1 MKVTIRTKLIA
12 GFSGLTGILIVFGIL
27 SWLYIGWLG
36 KNVSEIVDWK
46 IPAVKLAV
54 DVHAGAYNATIEKL
68 NYLLYQKPEAHE
80 RAKAVL
86 LKMTNDL
93 AKIDE
98 LAHEHNDKKLLQ
110 QSASVQQ
117 NVSKFSQ
124 LYERGVQGLIDN
136 RQSVKV
142 MVEKGNIVIAEADS
156 FALKQEVEY
165 ASLRK
170 SSAPQ
175 SALNDKVQKYI
186 LVNQIKAQAYMIIQH
201 EKQERLFK
209 DRSYYAKMQTEI
221 PALMNTFNELQKIT
235 FDKTELK
242 KINIAREATQVYA
255 KAASNWIIND
265 TELKVIVQEMDTI
278 AESAR
283 QSAGDAEKG
292 GWLKV
297 AEIGDKTTSLV
308 SQANMIIVL
317 TLIIGAVIGIT
328 SSVLIPKN
336 ISGAINRLKAIIFSV
351 EKNNDLTLRGDV
363 SGKDEIAEMAQAL
376 NGMLQSFQKAIGEV
390 TDASA
395 QIAAASEETSAIT
408 VQTLNAI
415 HIQQQETA
423 QVAVAMNEMT
433 ATVGEVAS
441 NINQTSVAASEASE
455 QVENG
460 TQAMQQTI
468 DSVQDLSSIM
478 RHASSTIGELEQQS
492 SNITSVLDDI
502 NSIADQTNLLA
513 LNAAIEAARAGEH
526 GRGFSVVADEVRN
539 LAGRT
544 QDSISET
551 SKIIEQLQSSTRE
564 VVKSMTQSQGQ
575 TSNANE
581 QANTT
586 GEALTT
592 ISEVI
597 IQIND
602 MSSQIAAASEQQ
614 GVTAEEINR
623 NIVQISDMTDQTAE
637 GATQTSEACKDLAR
651 LASDLSGLVQR
662 FVV

>member
-110 QSASVQQ
+110 QSSSVQQ

-460 TQAMQQTI
+460 TQAMKQTI

-614 GVTAEEINR
+614 GVTAEEINQ

>member
-415 HIQQQETA
+415 QIQQQETA

-460 TQAMQQTI
+460 TQAMKQTI

-614 GVTAEEINR
+614 GVTAEEINQ